1 MGLPPLG
8 PALWVLSAR
17 FCMSVSDGGDSFIS
31 FLAVAAA
38 WQRLIQSG
46 QSVSIGKG
54 GACPTWWDALFEGPV
69 DSPHTE
75 SETEGNRGVSAAAPT
90 G

>member
-1 MGLPPLG
+1 
-8 PALWVLSAR
+8 
-17 FCMSVSDGGDSFIS
+17 MSVSDGGDSFIS

-54 GACPTWWDALFEGPV
+54 GMPDLVGCPLRR
-69 DSPHTE
+69 SC
-75 SETEGNRGVSAAAPT
+75 
-90 G
+90 

>member
-1 MGLPPLG
+1 
-8 PALWVLSAR
+8 
-17 FCMSVSDGGDSFIS
+17 MSVSDGGDSFIS

-54 GACPTWWDALFEGPV
+54 GMPDLVGCPLRRSCRFASHRIRD
-69 DSPHTE
+69 
-75 SETEGNRGVSAAAPT
+75 RR
-90 G
+90 